1 MKLGF
6 LGVSSIT
13 IFAILLLGAN
23 SLVTAQDADP
33 PPSKSTGPTGGNLQQ
48 IVVSAGIP
56 PEDSILPT
64 AVPTDAVLG
73 TSANI
78 LDIPRGVSRITESQ
92 LQARQIEDVVSLS
105 QFASGVFTGSSFGAP
120 SNPFIRGLPAEMY
133 QNGQRLSYTFDS
145 FIPSF
150 NAVESIDVVKGPGGP
165 VIGPSNLGVG
175 GYVNF
180 VTKAPY
186 FDRWHG
192 ALSFT
197 LGNLVEGGSSYLRP
211 EWQLDFGGPL
221 IKDKLAI
228 RVSYLGREADTY
240 YQNVKDHT
248 QDIFAAVTFI
258 PTSALSF
265 DYTAQFYEERFNE
278 NEGFNRVTQQL
289 IDSNT
294 YIAGPI
300 TPDFFGFPSPIG
312 GFVSPNANGTFKVV
326 KLHNYQT
333 LTSPQDSDYGKR
345 FLTQLISKAQITQD
359 FQIVWRTLFE
369 DTETRKNEAYGYR
382 EYNPIDNVFDTR
394 LELHW
399 DLHLFES
406 TSTENNG
413 YAKDGKT
420 PISTT
425 VEHPGIV
432 NHFVAGASY
441 RHEENRAYQDFTNET
456 FVPYDLSQ
464 GPNFAVL
471 PTNVIFG
478 GRIIPGSGGYT
489 ATPSASVESHLND
502 FGFFIEDNIDL
513 TKWLTVYLGGREDYI
528 SARSHQP
535 ELGTFLDGTGGT
547 LAATPYRSRN
557 TLNPSYFG
565 SIVVKPASWL
575 TTYVTYNKTNSVQ
588 GRANFGSI
596 PNDFKTSQLANAVE
610 LYEAGIKASLFRNTL
625 FASLTGYY
633 ETYYQYDLHNNRLG
647 TQTRG
652 LEVEA
657 AYQPNKNFSATANF
671 TWSHSNYTNA
681 FNVFTESSDY
691 LNAFAPPFVDS
702 NGRGG
707 KGGTSFLAFS
717 PNFQGVTFKNSS
729 PDVTGFPDIVF
740 NAFATYQLDC
750 GLGISVGPQV
760 TGPMYANPNKTLKI
774 PAQVT
779 WNGAIFYKQKNFE
792 IWLNFFN
799 FTDERNFSP
808 SYVVVQNDT
817 ILPNEPFHAN
827 LTIKLKF

>member
-1 MKLGF
+1 MKPGF
-6 LGVSSIT
+6 LGVLSI
-13 IFAILLLGAN
+13 AIWAVLLFSAN
-23 SLVTAQDADP
+23 NRLIAQDATSA
-33 PPSKSTGPTGGNLQQ
+33 PSRSASAGGGNLQQ
-48 IVVSAGIP
+48 IVVTGGIP
-56 PEDSILPT
+56 PEDSILPV
-64 AVPTDAVLG
+64 APTDAVLG

-78 LDIPRGVSRITESQ
+78 LDIPRGVSRITQSQ
-92 LQARQIEDVVSLS
+92 LQARQVEDVVALT
-105 QFASGVFTGSSFGAP
+105 QFSSGVFTGSNFGAP
-120 SNPFIRGLPAEMY
+120 STPVIRGLPAEMY

-150 NAVESIDVVKGPGGP
+150 NGVESVDVVKGPGGP

-192 ALSFT
+192 AFTFT

-240 YQNVKDHT
+240 YQNVKDQT
-248 QDIFAAVTFI
+248 QDLFVALSFI
-258 PTSALSF
+258 PTPALTF
-265 DYTAQFYEERFNE
+265 DYTAQFNEERFNE
-278 NEGFNRVTQQL
+278 NEGFNRVSQQL
-289 IDSNT
+289 IDNNT
-294 YIAGPI
+294 YVTGPI
-300 TPDFFGFPSPIG
+300 TPFFFGTTFPVG
-312 GFVSPNANGTFKVV
+312 GFISPSADGTFHLV

-345 FLTQLISKAQITQD
+345 FLTQLISKAQVSQD

-369 DTETRKNEAYGYR
+369 DTQTRKNEAYGYR
-382 EYNPIDNVFDTR
+382 EYNPIDNIFDTR

-399 DLHLFES
+399 DLHLLES
-406 TSTENNG
+406 TSMVNGG

-420 PISTT
+420 PLSTT
-425 VEHPGIV
+425 VENPGIV
-432 NHFVAGASY
+432 NHLVAGVSY

-464 GPNFAVL
+464 GPNFTVL

-478 GRIIPGSGGYT
+478 GRLIPGSGGYT
-489 ATPSASVESHLND
+489 ATPSASVESRLND
-502 FGFFIEDNIDL
+502 FGIFAEDSIDF
-513 TKWLTVYLGGREDYI
+513 TKWLTVYLGGRFDYI
-528 SARSHQP
+528 SAKSHQP
-535 ELGTFLDGTGGT
+535 QLGTFLDGTGGT
-547 LAATPYRSRN
+547 LDATPYRSRN

-565 SIVVKPASWL
+565 SIVLKPTSWL
-575 TTYVTYNKTNSVQ
+575 TAYVTYNKTNSVQ
-588 GRANFGSI
+588 GRTNFGSI
-596 PNDFKTSQLANAVE
+596 PNDFKTAQLANAVE
-610 LYEAGIKASLFRNTL
+610 LYEGGLKASLLKNTL
-625 FASLTGYY
+625 FASITGYY
-633 ETYYQYDLHNNRLG
+633 ETYYQYDRNNNRLG

-652 LEVEA
+652 LELDA
-657 AYQPNKNFSATANF
+657 TYQPNRNFSANANF

-681 FNVFTESSDY
+681 FNVFTETSDY
-691 LNAFAPPFVDS
+691 LNAFAPSFVDS
-702 NGRGG
+702 NGRAG

-717 PNFQGVTFKNSS
+717 PNFQGVSFKNSS
-729 PDVTGFPDIVF
+729 PDVTGLPDIVF

-750 GLGISVGPQV
+750 GLGVSVGPQV
-760 TGPMYANPNKTLKI
+760 TGPIYANPNKTLKI
-774 PAQVT
+774 PAQFT
-779 WNGAIFYKQKNFE
+779 WNGAVFFKQKNYE
-792 IWLNFFN
+792 VWLNFFN

-817 ILPNEPFHAN
+817 ILPNEPFHVN